1 MYYLTKMEPDKMM
14 KDLNTKRETLEAQL
28 IDLEKTFAQK
38 KEQYLKILG
47 AIEALEALDPSVP
60 PTITPHPKE

>member
-14 KDLNTKRETLEAQL
+14 KDLNMKRETLEAQL
-28 IDLEKTFAQK
+28 IDLEKTFSQK

-47 AIEALEALDPSVP
+47 AIEALENLDPPVP
-60 PTITPHPKE
+60 QE

>member
-14 KDLNTKRETLEAQL
+14 KDLNMKRETLEAQL

-47 AIEALEALDPSVP
+47 ANEALEVLDKPVP
-60 PTITPHPKE
+60 QE

>member
-14 KDLNTKRETLEAQL
+14 KDLNMKRETLEAQL
-28 IDLEKTFAQK
+28 IDLEKTFSQK

-60 PTITPHPKE
+60 PVITPHPKE

>member
-14 KDLNTKRETLEAQL
+14 KDLNMKRETLEAQL
-28 IDLEKTFAQK
+28 IDLEKTFDQK

-47 AIEALEALDPSVP
+47 AIEALEVLDTSVAQ
-60 PTITPHPKE
+60 E

>member
-14 KDLNTKRETLEAQL
+14 KDLNMKRETLEAQL

-47 AIEALEALDPSVP
+47 PIEALEVLDKPVP
-60 PTITPHPKE
+60 QE

>member
-1 MYYLTKMEPDKMM
+1 MEPDQMLIE
-14 KDLNTKRETLEAQL
+14 LNDKEEKIRNELIELEQ
-28 IDLEKTFAQK
+28 TFAAK

-47 AIEALEALDPSVP
+47 AIEAIEALDPSVP

>member
-14 KDLNTKRETLEAQL
+14 KDLNMKRETLEAQL
-28 IDLEKTFAQK
+28 IDLEKTFSQK

-47 AIEALEALDPSVP
+47 AIEALEALDTSVP
-60 PTITPHPKE
+60 QE

>member
-14 KDLNTKRETLEAQL
+14 EDLNAKKETLEAQL
-28 IDLEKTFAQK
+28 TDLEKTFNQK
-38 KEQYLKILG
+38 KEHYLKILG
-47 AIEALEALDPSVP
+47 AIEALENLDPSVP

>member
-14 KDLNTKRETLEAQL
+14 KDLNMKKETLEAQL

-38 KEQYLKILG
+38 KEHYLKILG
-47 AIEALEALDPSVP
+47 AIEALEALDTSVP
-60 PTITPHPKE
+60 QE

>member
-14 KDLNTKRETLEAQL
+14 KDLNMKRETLEAQL

-60 PTITPHPKE
+60 PVITPHPKE